1 MLDNGLHAPHDIL
14 DGRGLPALIGGRW
27 WRMGMKLLR
36 PLLLLLLAGGARAD
50 ERYDLLLRGGRVIDP
65 RNGINQFCDVGIRE
79 RKIAAVAPALDP
91 AHAFKTVDVTGLYVI
106 PGIVDIHA
114 HVFAS
119 TGERNS
125 YAGERSVYP
134 DYFTLRCGVT
144 TVADAGSSGWRN
156 FPVFR
161 DSIIARSRTRVFA
174 FLNIVGN
181 GMRGQRYERE
191 LSDMEPKPTAE
202 MALAHKGV
210 IVGIKTAHYMG
221 PDFAAVDRALEAGR
235 LAGIPVMVDFG
246 RISPPKK
253 TLAELVTT
261 KLRPGDIYT
270 HVYSGLRGELDP
282 SGHANSALFEGR
294 KRGVI
299 FDVGHGSGSFTW
311 RVAFPIVGEGFLPD
325 SISTDL
331 HSGSLNSSI
340 KDMLNVMSKFLALGL
355 PLDDVI
361 LRSTWNPARE
371 INQEQLGHLSV
382 GAPADVAVLRLEHGD
397 FGFIDMFGA
406 RMPGKEKLTCEMTL
420 RDGRVVY
427 ELNGLTR
434 PNWDTLPKGYR
445 ATGNV
450 RWDWTRDLGLGRP
463 NPAEPPAAPPPSAPA
478 IKKGSSR

>member
-1 MLDNGLHAPHDIL
+1 MILRDLDNTL
-14 DGRGLPALIGGRW
+14 DSQQCRRI
-27 WRMGMKLLR
+27 GMKLLR
-36 PLLLLLLAGGARAD
+36 GIVIVLFTGGAQAQVQ
-50 ERYDLLLRGGRVIDP
+50 YDLLLKGGHVIDP
-65 RNGINQFCDVGIRE
+65 RNKLSKICDVAIAN
-79 RKIAAVAPALDP
+79 RKIASVGSNIDP
-91 AHAFKTVDVTGLYVI
+91 KKAFKTVDVSGFYVTPGL
-106 PGIVDIHA
+106 VDIHV

-134 DYFTLRCGVT
+134 DDFTLRCGVT

-161 DSIIARSRTRVFA
+161 ESIIARARTRVCA

-181 GMRGQRYERE
+181 GMRGQRYERD
-191 LSDMEPKPTAE
+191 LIDMDPEPTAA
-202 MALAHKGV
+202 MAQRHKDV

-221 PDFAAVDRALEAGR
+221 QDFAAVDRAVAAGT

-246 RISPPKK
+246 RAGPQKS
-253 TLAELVTT
+253 LAELANK

-282 SGHANSALFEGR
+282 SGHTNPGLVAGR

-311 RVAFPIVGEGFLPD
+311 RVAVPMIAEGLLPD

-331 HSGSLNSSI
+331 HAGSSTSSM

-371 INQEQLGHLSV
+371 IRREHLGNLSV
-382 GAPADVAVLRLEHGD
+382 GSPADVAVLGLEHGE
-397 FGFIDMFGA
+397 FGFLDMFGA
-406 RMPGKEKLTCEMTL
+406 RLPGKQKLTCEMTL
-420 RDGRVVY
+420 RDGRIVY
-427 ELNGLTR
+427 ELNGLSR

-445 ATGNV
+445 FTGNP
-450 RWDWTRDLGLGRP
+450 RWEWNRDMGAGRGAP
-463 NPAEPPAAPPPSAPA
+463 GEPAKASPLRP
-478 IKKGSSR
+478 